1 MGDFAKTAAPAR
13 ARNIIQVT
21 GNDDSPY
28 DLYHDCARLSRE
40 ASREQAAAAVV
51 AGLNNAAIEQCP
63 HFAVHSGVAA
73 WTGGIVAIPAESGN
87 GKTTLTASLVKFGFG
102 YLSDEALIFDDDG
115 SVLPYPKPFALS
127 PWSADLLDV
136 PHTDTEVLVTA
147 SDLGGFVADGGRLTD
162 LVVSEYGH
170 PEVSLEPLP
179 KSQAIAALIRYSFN
193 HYKDPERAFR
203 IATGV
208 ARDLR
213 VWRLE
218 YDNPLEAADLLATK
232 LG

>member
-1 MGDFAKTAAPAR
+1 M
-13 ARNIIQVT
+13 
-21 GNDDSPY
+21 
-28 DLYHDCARLSRE
+28 
-40 ASREQAAAAVV
+40 V

-73 WTGGIVAIPAESGN
+73 WTGGIVAIPAESGY
-87 GKTTLTASLVKFGFG
+87 GKTTLTASLIKLGFG
-102 YLSDEALIFDDDG
+102 YLSDEALIFNDDG
-115 SVLPYPKPFALS
+115 IVLPYPKPFALS
-127 PWSADLLDV
+127 PWSAGLLDLA
-136 PHTDTEVLVTA
+136 HTDKESLVTA
-147 SDLGGFVADGGRLTD
+147 SDLGGTVADGGRLTD

-170 PEVSLEPLP
+170 PEMTLEPLP

-203 IATGV
+203 IATDV

-218 YDNPLEAADLLATK
+218 YDHPLEAANLLAAR